1 MTQDES
7 LQCLDDCIAYLD
19 SLSDEEIDKLA
30 DEANEYMKRS
40 IEPSE
45 YSSFEIMPGFI
56 PHTETEE

>member
-1 MTQDES
+1 MTQEES
-7 LQCLDDCIAYLD
+7 LHCLDECIAYLD

-30 DEANEYMKRS
+30 DEADKYMKRS

-45 YSSFEIMPGFI
+45 YSSFDIMPGFR